1 MTRFYNKFLAAASA
15 MMLTLTGCVNED
27 SPCPGDGDDGTKVT
41 LQFPVMTYNPA
52 ASREAQQSRADGD
65 KAEGS
70 LLSRAGADDPCD
82 EGPQGSPA
90 ENYINTADCQFL
102 LFGADRTLLRP
113 IFPEITGQDKVDYTW
128 YTIKASITE
137 PYFDEAV
144 KAGNENID
152 FYIMV
157 IANSHSTGLDGQYPG
172 LTPGVT
178 TIDDIAA
185 QCVTF
190 RQPEG
195 YHLGGPGGEYRPWTP
210 SIDGNRLIPMA
221 GLQKFTVS
229 ATQLKEST
237 YDVPVN
243 LSDEDANGKNIK
255 MLRAIS
261 KIEVIDRIDVT
272 GTFDPAT
279 NNNRFHVDKVE
290 LFGWYNSGTIMPY
303 INNGNWSTATGEW
316 SMDSSGDVSVP
327 TISPKSEY
335 NFPVKEER
343 QKTDNNGNPLY
354 NDDGTP
360 LMDEIKGPEITFS
373 EDAAATALR
382 TDKCIVWS
390 GYVVEYSKVLVTEI
404 THDYE
409 RYPFIEVTVSN
420 PNSNGT
426 DDSPVFKMKLAN
438 YNNGQA
444 VDDGINFL
452 LRNHIYRYEITG
464 VNSEANI
471 IDVGYTVCD
480 WNQQEVNIPTFN

>member
-41 LQFPVMTYNPA
+41 LQFTVMTYNPA

-102 LFGADRTLLRP
+102 LFGADRKLLRP

-185 QCVTF
+185 QLLTF
-190 RQPEG
+190 NLPERRDQNYLITEWQPNV
-195 YHLGGPGGEYRPWTP
+195 
-210 SIDGNRLIPMA
+210 DQNKLIPMV
-221 GLQKFTVS
+221 GLQTFTVS
-229 ATQLKEST
+229 ADQLKEST
-237 YDVPVN
+237 YDTPVD
-243 LSDEDANGKNIK
+243 LSAGTPAKTID
-255 MLRAIS
+255 MLRAMA
-261 KIEVIDRIDVT
+261 KIEVVDKIDLPD
-272 GTFDPAT
+272 GYDP
-279 NNNRFHVDKVE
+279 NIKRMRVEKVE
-290 LFGWYNSGTIMPY
+290 LIGMYRKGTLMPSIGPDGQWPNYISTQVTNTTLPPNSEYTNPVAYKESYASDNNSKDIMFFNEGTI
-303 INNGNWSTATGEW
+303 
-316 SMDSSGDVSVP
+316 DSE
-327 TISPKSEY
+327 KA
-335 NFPVKEER
+335 EER
-343 QKTDNNGNPLY
+343 YP
-354 NDDGTP
+354 
-360 LMDEIKGPEITFS
+360 IFF
-373 EDAAATALR
+373 
-382 TDKCIVWS
+382 
-390 GYVVEYSKVLVTEI
+390 GYVTEYSKAAIGSMVKPYLVI
-404 THDYE
+404 TLVDE
-409 RYPFIEVTVSN
+409 SSPDN
-420 PNSNGT
+420 T
-426 DDSPVFKMKLAN
+426 DGKETSFFKELKLTSYTDGAPQ
-438 YNNGQA
+438 G
-444 VDDGINFL
+444 DGINFL
-452 LRNHIYRYEITG
+452 LRNHIYRYEINA
-464 VNSEANI
+464 VSSSEANI
-471 IDVGYTVCD
+471 IDVGYTLCD
-480 WNQQEVNIPTFN
+480 WDRHEVNIPTFD

>member
-27 SPCPGDGDDGTKVT
+27 SPCPGDGDEATKVT
-41 LQFPVMTYNPA
+41 LQFTVMTHNPA
-52 ASREAQQSRADGD
+52 ASRDAQQSRATGNP
-65 KAEGS
+65 EQGS
-70 LLSRAGADDPCD
+70 LLSRAGDDCYD
-82 EGPQGSPA
+82 DLQGSPA

-102 LFGADRTLLRP
+102 LFDADRKLLRP
-113 IFPEITGQDKVDYTW
+113 IFPEITGKDDVQYTY

-144 KAGNENID
+144 KADLDQID

-157 IANSHSTGLDGQYPG
+157 IANSHSTDLDGQYPG
-172 LTPGVT
+172 FTPGVT

-185 QCVTF
+185 QRVTF
-190 RQPEG
+190 NQPVG

-210 SIDGNRLIPMA
+210 SIDENRLIPMA

-237 YDVPVN
+237 YDVPVY
-243 LSDEDANGKNIK
+243 LSDENANGKTID
-255 MLRAIS
+255 MLRAMA

-272 GTFDPAT
+272 GTFDPAS
-279 NNNRFHVDKVE
+279 NANRFHVDKVE

-303 INNGNWSTATGEW
+303 INNGNWSTAAGEW
-316 SMDSSGDVSVP
+316 SMDSSGDVSLP
-327 TISPKSEY
+327 TISPKSGY
-335 NFPVKEER
+335 NFPVTGAQ
-343 QKTDNNGNPLY
+343 QKTDNFGRPIY

-360 LMDEIKGPEITFS
+360 LMDDVKGPEITFS
-373 EDAAATALR
+373 EDDDATALR
-382 TDKCIVWS
+382 ADKCIVWS
-390 GYVVEYSKVLVTEI
+390 GYVVEYSKALVGVMDHE
-404 THDYE
+404 YE

-420 PNSNGT
+420 PNSGGM
-426 DDSPVFKMKLAN
+426 DDSPIFKMKLAD
-438 YNNGQA
+438 YSNGQ
-444 VDDGINFL
+444 VVGDGIDFL

-471 IDVGYTVCD
+471 IEVGYTVCD
-480 WNQQEVNIPTFN
+480 WDNRTVDIPTFN